1 MVYLISHNCTLLV
14 QSNRKK
20 KREYYSL
27 FSFFLLFDNKI
38 IYDRTNHEVKR
49 HLLRRERYNMA
60 SEWFFEYEI
69 QVNRPGLLGDISSL
83 LGMLRVNIVTIN
95 GVDEGRRG
103 MLIKAEKK
111 ENIERFEHIIST
123 METIQL
129 TKFREPK
136 LRDRLAVRH
145 GRYIQR
151 DADDKK
157 TFRFVRNELG
167 LLVDFMAEIFKQ
179 EGHKLIGIRG
189 MPRVGKTES
198 VVAASVCANKKW
210 IFLSSTMIKQTI
222 RSQLAGDEFSDRNI
236 FILDGIVTRKSNDEK
251 HLQLVREMMRM
262 PTIKVVEHPDMFIQH
277 SEYSIDDFD
286 YIIELRHTPDE
297 QITYEMMEKNHGM
310 SDKGMTGFGGFG
322 GFNF

>member
-1 MVYLISHNCTLLV
+1 MRCKEKRDFLTL
-14 QSNRKK
+14 
-20 KREYYSL
+20 
-27 FSFFLLFDNKI
+27 FFFLLIHSKI
-38 IYDRTNHEVKR
+38 RYDRTYSERKR
-49 HLLRRERYNMA
+49 HLIGEDRYTMA
-60 SEWFFEYEI
+60 TDWFFEYEI

-103 MLIKAEKK
+103 MLINAEKQ
-111 ENIERFEHIIST
+111 ENIERFEHIAST

-157 TFRFVRNELG
+157 TFRFVRDELG
-167 LLVDFMAEIFKQ
+167 LLVDFMAEIFKKD
-179 EGHKLIGIRG
+179 GHKLIGIRG

-222 RSQLAGDEFSDRNI
+222 RNQLAGDEFSDRNI
-236 FILDGIVTRKSNDEK
+236 FLLDGIVTRNSNDEK

-286 YIIELRHTPDE
+286 YIIELRHSPEE

-310 SDKGMTGFGGFG
+310 SDKGFGGFG